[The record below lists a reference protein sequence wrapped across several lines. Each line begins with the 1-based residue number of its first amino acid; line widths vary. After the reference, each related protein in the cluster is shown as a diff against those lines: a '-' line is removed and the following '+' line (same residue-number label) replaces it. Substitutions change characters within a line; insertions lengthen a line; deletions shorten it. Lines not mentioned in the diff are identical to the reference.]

1 MYEQTLRDTPMQ
13 RFGTL
18 GELAAAIAFLA
29 ADEASYI
36 TGQTLYVAG
45 GGVG

>member
-1 MYEQTLRDTPMQ
+1 MEQTLRDTPLG
-13 RFGTL
+13 RFGEPE
-18 GELAAAIAFLA
+18 ELAAAICFLA

-45 GGVG
+45 GGIG